1 MNYYNDFN
9 QHKKSDTVKWIVAFV
24 LIAVLFVGLVANI
37 FIMLRPDIIE
47 QPPAQTETTGSNEN
61 ENKTDNTD
69 NINPVEPT
77 QASANT
83 SGGVTN
89 LEGEEMVSK
98 KVYAMS
104 KSMTFSSPS
113 ANSRSAPSGVTLEAT
128 VSPVS
133 ATDKTVDWTV
143 EFVDSTLEWAV
154 DKVVTDYITVTP
166 ESDGSNIATV
176 VCHQPFQAPIQIIVT
191 SRSNPNAFAKCLVD
205 YRAKIA
211 IISVSGMGDNIES
224 GSLIFCNS
232 QYVDEAEAG
241 ETTGTIYINP
251 LDTSTLSPN
260 YRVMPTNGTVGQLDI
275 TRIPDDYH
283 VDMKMTMAPEFLQ
296 ALNSAGFTITNA
308 NGYVFINGGVNSGI
322 SNSVTGSLGFLSKI
336 ITLLSNCTN
345 YDALSEEEQNEMMN
359 FVITY
364 NTTRAFILQVGYTD
378 SAVEEINEFLDTSCD
393 IYLYPQVTNVYLNN
407 GNLEF

>member
-1 MNYYNDFN
+1 MNYNDFN

-24 LIAVLFVGLVANI
+24 LIAVLFVGLAANM
-37 FIMLRPDIIE
+37 FITLRPDSIE
-47 QPPAQTETTGSNEN
+47 QPPAQTESTESNEN
-61 ENKTDNTD
+61 ENETDNTD
-69 NINPVEPT
+69 IINPVEPT
-77 QASANT
+77 QAPVNT

-89 LEGEEMVSK
+89 LEGVEMESK

-104 KSMTFSSPS
+104 KSITFSSPS

-143 EFVDSTLEWAV
+143 EFVDPTLEWAV

-191 SRSNPNAFAKCLVD
+191 SRSNPDAFAKCTVD

-211 IISVSGMGDNIES
+211 IISVSGMGDNIET

-241 ETTGTIYINP
+241 ETTATIYINP

-308 NGYVFINGGVNSGI
+308 NGYVFINGGVDSGI
-322 SNSVTGSLGFLSKI
+322 SNSVTGSLGFLAKI
-336 ITLLSNCTN
+336 MTLLSNCTN
-345 YDALSEEEQNEMMN
+345 YDSLTEEEQTEMMN

-378 SAVEEINEFLDTSCD
+378 SAVVEINEFLDTSCD
-393 IYLYPQVTNVYLNN
+393 VYLYPQVTNVYLNN
-407 GNLEF
+407 SNLEF